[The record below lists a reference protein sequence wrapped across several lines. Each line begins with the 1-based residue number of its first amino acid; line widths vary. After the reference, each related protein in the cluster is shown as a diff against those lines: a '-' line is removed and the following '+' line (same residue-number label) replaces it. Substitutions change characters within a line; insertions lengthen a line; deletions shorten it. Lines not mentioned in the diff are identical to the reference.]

1 MFGLLHLPC
10 TLTMAHGETLGGWLN
25 ASRASTLHWCSLGIT
40 SSEARNPLNRTCT
53 DKWWLRKCMFPDLHK
68 SLSFMFLK
76 GTSQWPEHALVS
88 AQILGGN
95 CNLDRYWL
103 VFQLARSETLEF
115 PCLIQ
120 SIQLQDTSTI
130 QNLRTPI
137 QPLCICEKNPSPGS
151 TWGYYGFFAY
161 FVTEQKCWSC
171 RPKLFGLS
179 KMPQLSDLHRS
190 CRLGQSCK
198 NTGTPIQIRFFG
210 FGLCFLQIHNC

>member
-1 MFGLLHLPC
+1 MGKPLVDGYMLQGLQRFTDVRWGSQVPRHA
-10 TLTMAHGETLGGWLN
+10 TRLTEHARTSDDWEN
-25 ASRASTLHWCSLGIT
+25 ACFL
-40 SSEARNPLNRTCT
+40 TCT
-53 DKWWLRKCMFPDLHK
+53 RV
-68 SLSFMFLK
+68 SASMFLK

-95 CNLDRYWL
+95 CTLDRYWL

-161 FVTEQKCWSC
+161 FVTEQKCWPC

-190 CRLGQSCK
+190 CRLGQCK
-198 NTGTPIQIRFFG
+198 NTGTPIQIPFFSVLACVS
-210 FGLCFLQIHNC
+210 FRYTWLLDFSL

>member
-1 MFGLLHLPC
+1 
-10 TLTMAHGETLGGWLN
+10 
-25 ASRASTLHWCSLGIT
+25 LGIT

-198 NTGTPIQIRFFG
+198 NTGTPIQIRFFR
-210 FGLCFLQIHNC
+210 FWLVFPSDTQLLDFSLQWSCELWDDLCLQIRYPQSLPSGYD